1 MTNVLDPS
9 PGNHHA
15 EPDDPSDHF
24 ASAAATGTYAS
35 TRPAGCQCRPDSGLP
50 RARQLALRRR
60 PGARVIVARCMVIHD
75 QARATLPRQVGP
87 DPLQKH
93 TDPKARLPYEFE
105 VHGRPRQPREKAAH
119 VDSPALQDGAPLSH
133 YRHVAL
139 VEVPERSRGG
149 LSSDTSVNQPPRIA
163 PLLHRHLGDAGQR
176 LAILV
181 ERCGITDHEDLPVPG
196 HREVG
201 LDPYTAGAIRLA
213 LH

>member
-15 EPDDPSDHF
+15 EPDEPSDHF
-24 ASAAATGTYAS
+24 AFAAATGTYAS

-93 TDPKARLPYEFE
+93 TDPKARLPHEFE

-119 VDSPALQDGAPLSH
+119 VDSPALQDGEPLSH
-133 YRHVAL
+133 YGHVAL
-139 VEVPERSRGG
+139 VEVPERSRPARSVSP
-149 LSSDTSVNQPPRIA
+149 LS
-163 PLLHRHLGDAGQR
+163 HLPAGDGATPAVQITVL
-176 LAILV
+176 LAIRSPATV
-181 ERCGITDHEDLPVPG
+181 TPSASI
-196 HREVG
+196 
-201 LDPYTAGAIRLA
+201 
-213 LH
+213 